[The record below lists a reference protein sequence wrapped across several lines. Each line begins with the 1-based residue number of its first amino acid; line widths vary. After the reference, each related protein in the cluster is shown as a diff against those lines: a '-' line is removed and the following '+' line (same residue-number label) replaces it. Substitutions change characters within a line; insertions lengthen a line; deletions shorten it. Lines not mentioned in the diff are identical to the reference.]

1 MEVKQDFETYLFL
14 SKNKISISVFEIETL
29 KNIYFEEKDYDVIEN
44 NSEFENLKNFLD
56 ENILKIEINFKK
68 FVKKINLILENN
80 EFLKVQLSIK
90 KDNYTNEISKDQLV
104 YLLSEAKDDCKKTIN
119 NNKIIHMIIDNY
131 FIDNNIYS
139 TIPDNLKCNLFSLD
153 ISFICLSE
161 KLINEIEKIFK
172 NYQISIN
179 YIQHSDYVKSFLK
192 SENDDIF
199 LMSMKLINGYNVN
212 EVLIVPKISKN
223 KGFFERFFNLFS

>member
-1 MEVKQDFETYLFL
+1 M
-14 SKNKISISVFEIETL
+14 
-29 KNIYFEEKDYDVIEN
+29 
-44 NSEFENLKNFLD
+44 
-56 ENILKIEINFKK
+56 
-68 FVKKINLILENN
+68 ENN

-139 TIPDNLKCNLFSLD
+139 TIPDNLKCNFFFLD

-161 KLINEIEKIFK
+161 KIINEIEKIFK

-199 LMSMKLINGYNVN
+199 LMSMKLISGYNVN

>member
-29 KNIYFEEKDYDVIEN
+29 KNIYFEEKDYDVIKN

-56 ENILKIEINFKK
+56 ENILKIEINLKK

-139 TIPDNLKCNLFSLD
+139 TIPDNLKCNFFSLD

-161 KLINEIEKIFK
+161 KIINEIEKIFK

-199 LMSMKLINGYNVN
+199 LMSMKLISGYNVN

>member
-29 KNIYFEEKDYDVIEN
+29 KNIYFEEKDYDVIKN

-56 ENILKIEINFKK
+56 ENILKIEITFKK

-104 YLLSEAKDDCKKTIN
+104 YLLREAKDDCKKTIN
-119 NNKIIHMIIDNY
+119 NNKIIHMIIDSY
-131 FIDNNIYS
+131 FIDNNLYS
-139 TIPDNLKCNLFSLD
+139 TIPDNLKCNFFSLD

-179 YIQHSDYVKSFLK
+179 YIQHSDYVQSFLK

-199 LMSMKLINGYNVN
+199 SMSMKLINGYNVN

>member
-29 KNIYFEEKDYDVIEN
+29 KNIYFEEKDYDVIKN

-56 ENILKIEINFKK
+56 ENILKIEINLKK

-139 TIPDNLKCNLFSLD
+139 TIPDNLKCNFFSLD

-199 LMSMKLINGYNVN
+199 LMSMKLISGYNVN

>member
-29 KNIYFEEKDYDVIEN
+29 KNIYFEEKDYDVIKN

-56 ENILKIEINFKK
+56 ENILKIEINLKK

-119 NNKIIHMIIDNY
+119 NNKIIHMIIDSY

-139 TIPDNLKCNLFSLD
+139 TIPDNLKCNFFSLD

-199 LMSMKLINGYNVN
+199 SMSMKLINGYNVN

>member
-29 KNIYFEEKDYDVIEN
+29 KNIYFEEKDYDVIKN

-56 ENILKIEINFKK
+56 ENILKIEINLKK

-119 NNKIIHMIIDNY
+119 NNKIIHMIIDSY
-131 FIDNNIYS
+131 FIDNNLYS
-139 TIPDNLKCNLFSLD
+139 TIPDNLKCNFFSLD

-199 LMSMKLINGYNVN
+199 SMSMKLINGYNVN

>member
-29 KNIYFEEKDYDVIEN
+29 KNIYFEEKDYDVIKN

-56 ENILKIEINFKK
+56 ENILKIEINLKK

-119 NNKIIHMIIDNY
+119 NNKIIHMIIDSY
-131 FIDNNIYS
+131 FIDNNLYS
-139 TIPDNLKCNLFSLD
+139 TIPDNLKCNFFSLD

-161 KLINEIEKIFK
+161 KIINEIEKIFK

-199 LMSMKLINGYNVN
+199 LMSMKLISGYNVN

>member
-1 MEVKQDFETYLFL
+1 M
-14 SKNKISISVFEIETL
+14 
-29 KNIYFEEKDYDVIEN
+29 IYFA
-44 NSEFENLKNFLD
+44 NFG
-56 ENILKIEINFKK
+56 
-68 FVKKINLILENN
+68 
-80 EFLKVQLSIK
+80 S
-90 KDNYTNEISKDQLV
+90 
-104 YLLSEAKDDCKKTIN
+104 
-119 NNKIIHMIIDNY
+119 
-131 FIDNNIYS
+131 
-139 TIPDNLKCNLFSLD
+139 
-153 ISFICLSE
+153 SFICLSE

-192 SENDDIF
+192 SGNDDIF